1 MAQITAPKTPCP
13 HGNPA
18 PKSHSKQTVQQQM
31 ETNSNVNQDNGV
43 AEKKQKVWNRW
54 NVRLPNPEDQAK
66 AIESFKRSG
75 CDTKSDFVR
84 KMILR
89 EDFHVVK
96 ANGDLIK
103 FTTKLTDFIFAV
115 NKIGVLYNQAVRAM
129 NKYHSEEKAE
139 QLLNNVSNQQMG
151 LCQKSLPNRK

>member
-1 MAQITAPKTPCP
+1 MNKEEKIKKLP
-13 HGNPA
+13 
-18 PKSHSKQTVQQQM
+18 SK
-31 ETNSNVNQDNGV
+31 
-43 AEKKQKVWNRW
+43 WNRW
-54 NVRLPNPEDQAK
+54 DVRLTNPEDQIRV
-66 AIESFKRSG
+66 IESFKRSG

-129 NKYHSEEKAE
+129 NKYHSEERAE
-139 QLLNNVSNQQMG
+139 QLLNNVSNQQME
-151 LCQKSLPNRK
+151 LMDKLLEVINLTKELKDDCQSEVP

>member
-1 MAQITAPKTPCP
+1 MNKEEKIKNLP
-13 HGNPA
+13 
-18 PKSHSKQTVQQQM
+18 SK
-31 ETNSNVNQDNGV
+31 
-43 AEKKQKVWNRW
+43 WNRW
-54 NVRLPNPEDQAK
+54 DVRLTNPEDQIRV
-66 AIESFKRSG
+66 IESFKRSG

-139 QLLNNVSNQQMG
+139 QLLNNVSNQQME
-151 LCQKSLPNRK
+151 LMDKLLEVINLTKELKDDCQSEVP

>member
-1 MAQITAPKTPCP
+1 MNKEEKIKKLP
-13 HGNPA
+13 
-18 PKSHSKQTVQQQM
+18 SK
-31 ETNSNVNQDNGV
+31 
-43 AEKKQKVWNRW
+43 WNRW
-54 NVRLPNPEDQAK
+54 DVRLTNPEDQIRV
-66 AIESFKRSG
+66 IESFKRSG

-139 QLLNNVSNQQMG
+139 QLLNNVSNQQME
-151 LCQKSLPNRK
+151 LMDKLLEVIELTKELKDDCQSEVP

>member
-1 MAQITAPKTPCP
+1 MNEEGKTKTLP
-13 HGNPA
+13 
-18 PKSHSKQTVQQQM
+18 SK
-31 ETNSNVNQDNGV
+31 
-43 AEKKQKVWNRW
+43 WNRW
-54 NVRLPNPEDQAK
+54 DVRLSNPEDQIRV
-66 AIESFKRSG
+66 IESFKRSG

-89 EDFHVVK
+89 EDFRVVK
-96 ANGDLIK
+96 TNGDLIK

-139 QLLNNVSNQQMG
+139 QLLNNVSNQQME
-151 LCQKSLPNRK
+151 LMDKLLEVINLTKELKDDCQSEVP

>member
-1 MAQITAPKTPCP
+1 MNEEEKTKTLP
-13 HGNPA
+13 
-18 PKSHSKQTVQQQM
+18 SK
-31 ETNSNVNQDNGV
+31 
-43 AEKKQKVWNRW
+43 WNRW
-54 NVRLPNPEDQAK
+54 DVRLSNPEDQIRV
-66 AIESFKRSG
+66 IESFKRSG

-89 EDFHVVK
+89 EDFRVVK
-96 ANGDLIK
+96 TNGDLIK

-139 QLLNNVSNQQMG
+139 QLLNNVSNQQME
-151 LCQKSLPNRK
+151 LMDKLLEVINLTKELKDDCQSEVP

>member
-1 MAQITAPKTPCP
+1 MNKEEKIKNLP
-13 HGNPA
+13 
-18 PKSHSKQTVQQQM
+18 SK
-31 ETNSNVNQDNGV
+31 
-43 AEKKQKVWNRW
+43 WNRW
-54 NVRLPNPEDQAK
+54 DVRLTNPEDQIRV
-66 AIESFKRSG
+66 IESFKRSG

-139 QLLNNVSNQQMG
+139 QLLNNVSNQQME
-151 LCQKSLPNRK
+151 LMDKLLEVIELTKELKDDCQSEVP

>member
-1 MAQITAPKTPCP
+1 MNKEEKIKKLP
-13 HGNPA
+13 
-18 PKSHSKQTVQQQM
+18 SK
-31 ETNSNVNQDNGV
+31 
-43 AEKKQKVWNRW
+43 WNRW
-54 NVRLPNPEDQAK
+54 DVRLTNPEDQIRV
-66 AIESFKRSG
+66 IESFKRSG

-139 QLLNNVSNQQMG
+139 QLLNNVSNQQME
-151 LCQKSLPNRK
+151 LMDKLLEVINLTKELKDDCQSEVP